1 MEKRMY
7 ISGPIAHLD
16 LTERKRAFT
25 LAESRINFYT
35 DYIAVNPF
43 KNGVP
48 EEEHW
53 SIHMKADIKLLL
65 ECDAIFMLKG
75 WEMSKGCKL
84 ELDIA
89 TTIGLPVYFE
99 NSDGY
104 KLSDWRF

>member
-1 MEKRMY
+1 
-7 ISGPIAHLD
+7 
-16 LTERKRAFT
+16 
-25 LAESRINFYT
+25 
-35 DYIAVNPF
+35 
-43 KNGVP
+43 
-48 EEEHW
+48 
-53 SIHMKADIKLLL
+53 MKADIKLLL

-104 KLSDWRF
+104 KLGDWRF